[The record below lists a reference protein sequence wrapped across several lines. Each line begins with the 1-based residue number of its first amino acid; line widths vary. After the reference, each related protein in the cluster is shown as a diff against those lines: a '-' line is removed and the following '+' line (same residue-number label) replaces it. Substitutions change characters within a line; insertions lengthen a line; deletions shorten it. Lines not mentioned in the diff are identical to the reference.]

1 MPLSSAA
8 RAGEAE
14 AARGWGTHTGR
25 PGRTPRRSCWG
36 RLPGSERRASW
47 RTEPTH
53 SALAWGRVPSSPGAF
68 RSLAPWPGSWRQ
80 GEAQPWGTQAQSDV
94 SGRSA
99 HVPGARRRVH
109 GPLGHPRPGI
119 ELLSCGLLALPARV
133 AAPPCASAI
142 RPSVRSSVQS
152 PCSFS
157 VCTARPVRPSGF
169 SGKAA
174 WTLAAG
180 HSRSAPRGCASG
192 PLPASRLTPLVR
204 ETKPDAS
211 PLPRCLWLTPRTFP
225 CS

>member
-14 AARGWGTHTGR
+14 AARGWVTHTGR

-80 GEAQPWGTQAQSDV
+80 GEARPRGTQAQPDV

-99 HVPGARRRVH
+99 HVPG
-109 GPLGHPRPGI
+109 PLGYPRPGI
-119 ELLSCGLLALPARV
+119 ELLSCW
-133 AAPPCASAI
+133 AAASPCTRGCPSL
-142 RPSVRSSVQS
+142 RLCHPSVCPSVHPGPLQLL
-152 PCSFS
+152 
-157 VCTARPVRPSGF
+157 VRTARPVRPSRLQWKGRLD
-169 SGKAA
+169 SGRGAQQE
-174 WTLAAG
+174 
-180 HSRSAPRGCASG
+180 RSQGLCVRPAPGLTADPTG
-192 PLPASRLTPLVR
+192 PGNQTGRFPAPQMSLVYYQNLPLLLGQVWS
-204 ETKPDAS
+204 
-211 PLPRCLWLTPRTFP
+211 
-225 CS
+225 

>member
-14 AARGWGTHTGR
+14 AARGWVTHTGR

-80 GEAQPWGTQAQSDV
+80 GEARPRGTQAQPDV

-99 HVPGARRRVH
+99 HVPG
-109 GPLGHPRPGI
+109 PLGYPRPGI
-119 ELLSCGLLALPARV
+119 ELLSCW
-133 AAPPCASAI
+133 AAASPCTRGCPSLRLAI
-142 RPSVRSSVQS
+142 RPSVRPSTRG
-152 PCSFS
+152 PCSFLS
-157 VCTARPVRPSGF
+157 ARPGRCAQAGF

-192 PLPASRLTPLVR
+192 PLPASRLTRLVR

-211 PLPRCLWLTPRTFP
+211 LLPRCLWFTTRTFP